1 MVGDASWR
9 RPAPERNL
17 AASRGLRPAGPHFG
31 PCLLTQNAL
40 IKDVAL
46 CHHPPRWLLD
56 RSDVEA
62 FLNSRTTLQL
72 FGHEHDRRIR
82 RVDDSVQVFAGA
94 LHPQR
99 EERCW
104 EPSYNLIEIGLLDHN
119 CSTQLLI
126 RIWPRRWD
134 AESTEFRS
142 ATAAG
147 VSTVDFRLPI
157 RDALPV
163 ERREHDLEPDSKASE
178 PIARGDQL
186 ALARTVVVQEAERM
200 PRDIVYLFFL
210 LPLTE
215 RLRIALDLGLYRDED
230 TRVDTAEM
238 GRRVFQRAREHGKLD
253 LLAEKITQSKV
264 QHHRLGDT

>member
-1 MVGDASWR
+1 MPAPGRLLDYNSWLESAGEDPTFSGPLARARSFNESFAAGFQCTTRFPELCWSDVVQLGDRYRIVFTGLNSAVISDANDDDDQRRLVLGLKQINSIRR
-9 RPAPERNL
+9 RP
-17 AASRGLRPAGPHFG
+17 GDIH
-31 PCLLTQNAL
+31 
-40 IKDVAL
+40 VAL

-119 CSTQLLI
+119 CSTQILI

-147 VSTVDFRLPI
+147 VSTVEFRLPI
-157 RDALPV
+157 RDATPFPSSEVSTTLNRTVKRASPLRG
-163 ERREHDLEPDSKASE
+163 ETSWLLLEP
-178 PIARGDQL
+178 
-186 ALARTVVVQEAERM
+186 
-200 PRDIVYLFFL
+200 
-210 LPLTE
+210 
-215 RLRIALDLGLYRDED
+215 
-230 TRVDTAEM
+230 
-238 GRRVFQRAREHGKLD
+238 
-253 LLAEKITQSKV
+253 
-264 QHHRLGDT
+264 